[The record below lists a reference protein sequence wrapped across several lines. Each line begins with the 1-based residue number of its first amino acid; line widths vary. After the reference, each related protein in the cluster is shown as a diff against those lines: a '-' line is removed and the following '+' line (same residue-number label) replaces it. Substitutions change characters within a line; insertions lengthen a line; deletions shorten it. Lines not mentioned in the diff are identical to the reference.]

1 MLREHEDVL
10 KKYQVKRIGL
20 FGSYAQGKQHR
31 RSDID
36 FLVEFEQPNFD
47 DFMSLA
53 SYLEKLF
60 GKRVDILTP
69 EGVKGIRVRGVAEK
83 ITRNLLYVLKEQ
95 TLSSLRTFR
104 KPSGGSRPIPRP

>member
-1 MLREHEDVL
+1 MQLKRRKQRVSGNRIIGILREHGDML
-10 KKYQVKRIGL
+10 KKYRVKRIGL
-20 FGSYAQGKQHR
+20 FGSYTQGKQNR

-60 GKRVDILTP
+60 GKKIDILTP
-69 EGVKGIRVRGVAEK
+69 EGVRGIRVRGVAEK
-83 ITRNLLYVLKEQ
+83 ITRNLLYV
-95 TLSSLRTFR
+95 
-104 KPSGGSRPIPRP
+104 

>member
-1 MLREHEDVL
+1 MMPLKRKKQRARGNRIINILRKREDVL
-10 KKYQVKRIGL
+10 KKYKVKRIGL

-60 GKRVDILTP
+60 GKKIDILTP

-83 ITRNLLYVLKEQ
+83 ITRNLRYV
-95 TLSSLRTFR
+95 
-104 KPSGGSRPIPRP
+104 

>member
-1 MLREHEDVL
+1 MQLKPKKQRTTGNRIINMLREHEDVL

-47 DFMSLA
+47 SFMSLA

-60 GKRVDILTP
+60 GKKIDLLTP
-69 EGVKGIRVRGVAEK
+69 EGVKGIRVPGVAEK
-83 ITRNLLYVLKEQ
+83 ITRNLLYV
-95 TLSSLRTFR
+95 
-104 KPSGGSRPIPRP
+104 